1 MALAADQQ
9 PLSAANVS
17 RVRNQLTSFI
27 SAYEA
32 QATALNA
39 QIGALAE
46 QFAGTEQVAALKLN
60 RSRVD
65 ELIRL
70 ARVVA
75 STGRYYDGSSLT
87 ARKVRIMFMGL
98 GEALQD
104 YGNAVNEVAKF
115 NIGELWKT
123 SAGKLLDL
131 GKDLIDLTLAGP
143 KFLIQLAIFG
153 AVGLVAVFTVPPIL
167 RAITAYR
174 RGGTNAALDSSAASL
189 ESARGQISAGAKR
202 AGSAGAK
209 AAAAYASGGAT
220 LSVPGM
226 NPLAGYRRPRRSS
239 RR

>member
-32 QATALNA
+32 QANQLNSL
-39 QIGALAE
+39 IGVLSEELAST
-46 QFAGTEQVAALKLN
+46 QQVAALKAS
-60 RSRVD
+60 RTRVD
-65 ELIRL
+65 DLIGK
-70 ARVVA
+70 ARIVA
-75 STGRYYDGSSLT
+75 STGRYYDGSALT

-104 YGNAVNEVAKF
+104 YGNAATEVAKF
-115 NIGELWKT
+115 NVGELWKT
-123 SAGKLLDL
+123 GAGKLLDL

-220 LSVPGM
+220 LSIPSM
-226 NPLAGYRRPRRSS
+226 NPLAGYRRTRRSS